1 MKTFFE
7 FKDYLTP
14 GRERVLQAADIEGR
28 KLMKGN
34 KTPKDWVVGQA
45 KKERALAIL
54 NRAAEPSEKTKEAAK
69 TWRKL
74 HKFWK

>member
-14 GRERVLQAADIEGR
+14 GREKVLQAADIEGR
-28 KLMKGN
+28 KLMKTGSS
-34 KTPKDWVVGQA
+34 KDWVVGQA

-54 NRAAEPSEKTKEAAK
+54 NRAVEPSEKTKEAAK

>member
-28 KLMKGN
+28 KLMKTGSS
-34 KTPKDWVVGQA
+34 KDWVVGQA

-54 NRAAEPSEKTKEAAK
+54 NRAVEPSEKTKETAK

-74 HKFWK
+74 YKFWK

>member
-28 KLMKGN
+28 KLMKTGSS
-34 KTPKDWVVGQA
+34 KDWVVGQA

-54 NRAAEPSEKTKEAAK
+54 NRAVEPSEKTKEAAK